1 MLGKSPYFIAE
12 LACIHEGDPQ
22 YILDLARAVRAVG
35 ADAVKFQ
42 AFSPTEVV
50 TPDHDDFA
58 YLTRIALTRSTWL
71 DVIAACRDAGLDV
84 WIDVSGPFS
93 LDLVERSGAAVAG
106 VKIPSADTTNPLV
119 LRRARELNTA
129 IALSCA
135 ATPLVDL
142 FEACDLLEDAGP
154 VVLLH
159 GYQAFPKLAGAPGG
173 PPQTPIAIADLE
185 LWRLSQLRS
194 TFPAARIGLA
204 DHLAGDSEAAI
215 VVPAFAAT
223 LGATVIE
230 KHVTLRRAERREDYF
245 SALEPAEFARM
256 VELVNLG
263 LASAGT
269 PARAFSERERAY
281 AHEMKRTTVSARGLS
296 AGDELSLADVTQG
309 RDGSYRSSL
318 RATRVAGGVVSQPV
332 PAGGVLTDRAIRQR
346 IGVFCNARL
355 ASSRLPRK
363 ALLPFYAEYT
373 TLGYLL
379 KRLQSYPGDI
389 GQVVLATTTQP
400 EDDALEAIAASVGV
414 PCFRGDSE
422 DVMGR
427 MVGCADA
434 FGWDVLVR
442 VTGDDQL
449 VSGEYIERALRHH
462 LDHSLDYTR
471 MDGLPIGMGSEIID
485 VRTLRQIHR
494 AVVNRR
500 QTEHLT
506 WYLDSDLI
514 CRNGVIQADA
524 ADRHPGLRVT
534 LDYEQ
539 DYELMRA
546 VTQRAHER
554 VPSFYVPTATL
565 IETLLELDP
574 AWQHESTLWPLTR
587 AQVNTD
593 LVYR

>member
-1 MLGKSPYFIAE
+1 MTTDCTIIAE
-12 LACIHEGDPQ
+12 VACIHEGDRG
-22 YILDLARAVRAVG
+22 YLRDLAQAARDAG
-35 ADAVKFQ
+35 ADALKFQ
-42 AFSPTEVV
+42 MFSAHEVV
-50 TPDHDDFA
+50 STDHPDFA
-58 YLTRIALTRSTWL
+58 YLERISFTEDEWVAIG
-71 DVIAACRDAGLDV
+71 DECAAFGLGVLIDA
-84 WIDVSGPFS
+84 SGPFS
-93 LDLVERSGAAVAG
+93 FAVASRLG
-106 VKIPSADTTNPLV
+106 ANLKGLKIHSSDVQNPDVVRRVRDFGLPV
-119 LRRARELNTA
+119 L
-129 IALSCA
+129 IGCGG
-135 ATPLVDL
+135 TPLVDL
-142 FEACDLLEDAGP
+142 FEALDILGP
-154 VVLLH
+154 DCRAVMMH
-159 GYQAFPKLAGAPGG
+159 GHQSFPKLAGAPGG
-173 PPQTPIAIADLE
+173 PPVRGVSSDELE
-185 LWRLSQLRS
+185 LWRVAWLKR
-194 TFPAARIGLA
+194 TFPDAHVGLA
-204 DHLAGDSEAAI
+204 DHLAGDDPFAI
-215 VVPAFAAT
+215 LAPALAVA

-230 KHVTLRRAERREDYF
+230 KHFTLNREARREDYF
-245 SALEPAEFARM
+245 SALEPREFRQMVGAIRETTRAVGRDRRTLPESERGYEREMKRAPVITRSLDAGSIVGNDDVTLVRTGSYESAARSTR
-256 VELVNLG
+256 VVSRRVK
-263 LASAGT
+263 APVKAGT
-269 PARAFSERERAY
+269 PLTS
-281 AHEMKRTTVSARGLS
+281 AHL
-296 AGDELSLADVTQG
+296 DC
-309 RDGSYRSSL
+309 
-318 RATRVAGGVVSQPV
+318 VV
-332 PAGGVLTDRAIRQR
+332 
-346 IGVFCNARL
+346 GVFCNVRL

-389 GQVVLATTTQP
+389 GQVALATTTQP
-400 EDDALEAIAASVGV
+400 EDDALEAIAAAVGV

-449 VSGEYIERALRHH
+449 VSAEYIERALRHH

-471 MDGLPIGMGSEIID
+471 MDGLPIGMASEIID

-514 CRNGVIQADA
+514 CRNDVIQADA
-524 ADRHPGLRVT
+524 ADRHPELRVT
-534 LDYEQ
+534 LDYVQ

-554 VPSFYVPTATL
+554 VQSFYVPTATL

-574 AWQHESTLWPLTR
+574 AWQHQSTLWPLTR